1 MTELCSF
8 FNLSVTSP
16 TSQFILQ
23 PFRRFIH
30 VTAHSLTVPLLHQR
44 QAHSPTLLSLL
55 LRHRL
60 FTYVTWRALH
70 DSKHNRRFL
79 LFMLHAQVIRALT
92 YFWNLGYLFSS
103 PAWSHTNRLKIN
115 AGRFSLFTKQIIAC
129 FLSWPLQLSSTLC
142 NYEKPMNVLPQ

>member
-1 MTELCSF
+1 MVSTLYPNFPSLHLRHNSF
-8 FNLSVTSP
+8 SNLSVALP
-16 TSQFILQ
+16 TPQFILQ
-23 PFRRFIH
+23 PFGCFTK
-30 VTAHSLTVPLLHQR
+30 VTV
-44 QAHSPTLLSLL
+44 HSPTPLSLL
-55 LRHRL
+55 IRHRL

-70 DSKHNRRFL
+70 DSTHNRRFL
-79 LFMLHAQVIRALT
+79 LFMLHAQVSRALT